1 MGSNNFPIRPP
12 ARSLRPSLMNCPLSG
27 LARQDH
33 AIMTDWLKNI
43 YIRGGFHH
51 NLSKIGGS
59 SMPAKIN
66 KDECVAC
73 GACVDV
79 CPEGAITCEDVA
91 VVDEKK
97 CLDCGACVD
106 ECPNNSITL
115 EEKK

>member
-1 MGSNNFPIRPP
+1 MEKPN
-12 ARSLRPSLMNCPLSG
+12 LV
-27 LARQDH
+27 
-33 AIMTDWLKNI
+33 KKI
-43 YIRGGFHH
+43 YIGGLSHEQSRFRGVQ
-51 NLSKIGGS
+51 
-59 SMPAKIN
+59 MPAKIN

-79 CPEGAITCEDVA
+79 CPEGAITVDDVA

-106 ECPNNSITL
+106 ECPNNAITV

>member
-1 MGSNNFPIRPP
+1 MICHLVANVY
-12 ARSLRPSLMNCPLSG
+12 M
-27 LARQDH
+27 
-33 AIMTDWLKNI
+33 W
-43 YIRGGFHH
+43 GGIPEHQR
-51 NLSKIGGS
+51 LGGIL
-59 SMPAKIN
+59 MPAKVN

-79 CPEGAITCEDVA
+79 CPEGAITVEDVA

-106 ECPNNSITL
+106 ECPNNSISV